1 MGDKSNSEEKQQMEG
16 VTEVQ
21 DSDVLCGRG
30 GAALRHPGNQT
41 YRKLVSLNKGL
52 YITCLKTEKLK
63 ISRSI
68 VAAIRE
74 KKGRFLEKDA
84 ASGTWYDIGDK
95 KAVEKTSQALREGQP
110 KLRQQIV
117 ELGGGTA
124 GAASLIESQY
134 GAQAVAAVTGAGLY
148 RSTGMQQG
156 GGQMM
161 TPQQHQQIMANG
173 NMQQQQQQQQ
183 EHQLMNQQD
192 YMAMQQQ
199 RQMQRQQ
206 MGGLP
211 FDDIQ
216 NDLMDRLSLHDDNNH
231 NGIQS
236 QGNMRPPIQM
246 RHQQHLLNNMNGMD
260 RQATLNVTD
269 YHLRGGAGYGDGRR
283 QHSHAMN
290 SLVGVDDGGG
300 GGGGIVM
307 DNSFRAAL
315 RGMTSPPGSVGGSSM
330 HSALDFSSMHSM
342 QDYIGMSNHSMGAP
356 SNHSMGPPS
365 SHLPTMSSI
374 SRQQQIDERYPQN
387 IGLADHIGINQQQ
400 TTQPF
405 RRHMHD
411 NGPPQPSPPE
421 QHPAGRMQ
429 QQQQQQ
435 QGMVQQQESKIHPGQ
450 PSRRGYGTGGANLE
464 PISSFPDRSQSGY
477 SDDQRRLQQIREL
490 SGGYPQDQG
499 LPQMPATSRVYNGND
514 GQQQHQ
520 QSRHIQGFDQS
531 KRIQRTLED
540 HHVVAPPDRNI
551 SSSTDGTSSKGGGGG
566 GGGVNRSA
574 YSINQS
580 MASVA
585 STSTTPSLLRA
596 ETRQKMDRR
605 NVFASM
611 KFTRPPSVRDAKM
624 GLGGAS
630 THSTGDG
637 MPDIH
642 MVESQLSLHSTL
654 SNMTD
659 GNSTHANKVPTN
671 SAKGPWVET
680 AKVVDHSS
688 RSAEYVDVLA
698 PGSKHSI
705 MSGLSKISDHSLND
719 ASIFSSLSKQIGN
732 VSTRSIAMSEISVI
746 DVAERDGE
754 DEPSSDH
761 EGTESHE

>member
-1 MGDKSNSEEKQQMEG
+1 MGDNGEEKQQMDG

-117 ELGGGTA
+117 ELGGGA
-124 GAASLIESQY
+124 VGAASLIESQF

-148 RSTGMQQG
+148 PSTGMQQG
-156 GGQMM
+156 GAQMM
-161 TPQQHQQIMANG
+161 TPQQQQMMANG
-173 NMQQQQQQQQ
+173 NMQQQM
-183 EHQLMNQQD
+183 MNQQG
-192 YMAMQQQ
+192 YAAMQQ
-199 RQMQRQQ
+199 RQMQQQQ
-206 MGGLP
+206 MGAGP

-216 NDLMDRLSLHDDNNH
+216 NDLMTRLSLHDDNNH
-231 NGIQS
+231 NGMQQ
-236 QGNMRPPIQM
+236 QGSIRPSMQM
-246 RHQQHLLNNMNGMD
+246 RQQQHLVNNSNGMD
-260 RQATLNVTD
+260 PQISLNMSD
-269 YHLRGGAGYGDGRR
+269 YHRGGYGGGS
-283 QHSHAMN
+283 QQGHAMN
-290 SLVGVDDGGG
+290 SMGVVDDGGG
-300 GGGGIVM
+300 GNGSAGGGMPM
-307 DNSFRAAL
+307 DNSFRTAL
-315 RGMTSPPGSVGGSSM
+315 RGMASPPSSVGGSM
-330 HSALDFSSMHSM
+330 HSQLDFSSMHSI

-365 SHLPTMSSI
+365 SHLPTLSSI

-387 IGLADHIGINQQQ
+387 IGLGDHHTSIGGMSQAPQS
-400 TTQPF
+400 F
-405 RRHMHD
+405 RRQLQD
-411 NGPPQPSPPE
+411 NGPPQPIPPE

-429 QQQQQQ
+429 QQH
-435 QGMVQQQESKIHPGQ
+435 GMVQQQQQKIHPGQ
-450 PSRRGYGTGGANLE
+450 PSLRGYGAGGTDLE
-464 PISSFPDRSQSGY
+464 PMSAFPERSRSGY
-477 SDDQRRLQQIREL
+477 PDDQRPRQQIP
-490 SGGYPQDQG
+490 GGYPQDQG
-499 LPQMPATSRVYNGND
+499 RQQMQVGSRIYNDNNNG
-514 GQQQHQ
+514 GQQH
-520 QSRHIQGFDQS
+520 SRNMQGYDQP
-531 KRIQRTLED
+531 RRTQRTLED
-540 HHVVAPPDRNI
+540 QRVMAPPDRNI
-551 SSSTDGTSSKGGGGG
+551 SSSTDGASSRGGGGG
-566 GGGVNRSA
+566 GGANQSML
-574 YSINQS
+574 SLNQS

-585 STSTTPSLLRA
+585 SSSTQPSVLRA
-596 ETRQKMDRR
+596 EARQKMDRR
-605 NVFASM
+605 NIFARM
-611 KFTRPPSVRDAKM
+611 KFSRPPSVRDAKM

-659 GNSTHANKVPTN
+659 GNSAHQNKMPNN

-680 AKVVDHSS
+680 AKVVDHSN
-688 RSAEYVDVLA
+688 RSAEYVDIIA
-698 PGSKHSI
+698 PGSKHSL

-754 DEPSSDH
+754 DEPSSNH